1 MCACVCVCS
10 APQCVQGAV
19 LRTHGACSCVWTCC
33 KRYPTPEPAQVVG
46 SRTLPRQ
53 QWTGWRNIG
62 KKTKL
67 HRRRK
72 ENYWVAVSTTRANML
87 TCAQIF
93 NIIFLAA
100 MWHVWAHTERHVM
113 SPACLRYRM
122 HTAAW
127 ITNTCILCM
136 RHTHKH
142 RHRHWC
148 VRHLIP
154 CLCPEILSFT
164 L

>member
-19 LRTHGACSCVWTCC
+19 LLTHHACSCVWTCC
-33 KRYPTPEPAQVVG
+33 KRSPTPEPAQVVG
-46 SRTLPRQ
+46 SRTLPMQ
-53 QWTGWRNIG
+53 QWTGWKNIG

-72 ENYWVAVSTTRANML
+72 ENYWIAVSTTRANML
-87 TCAQIF
+87 TCAEIF
-93 NIIFLAA
+93 NVIFLASVTCIGTH
-100 MWHVWAHTERHVM
+100 WM
-113 SPACLRYRM
+113 SCNVTYMLTLQNAY
-122 HTAAW
+122 TAAW
-127 ITNTCILCM
+127 ITNTCILI